1 MGLGMRL
8 MQGLIQGGGANQP
21 LLVVVVV
28 VKFYFNRTA
37 VSTKSLWVYIQA
49 LLACITK

>member
-21 LLVVVVV
+21 LLVVVV

-49 LLACITK
+49 LLACI